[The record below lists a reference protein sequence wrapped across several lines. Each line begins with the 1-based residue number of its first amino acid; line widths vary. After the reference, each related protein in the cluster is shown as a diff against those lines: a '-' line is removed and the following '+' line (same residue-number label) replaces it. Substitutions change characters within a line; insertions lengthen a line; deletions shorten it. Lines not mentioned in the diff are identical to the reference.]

1 MTAFTMSTA
10 PMLEIAVLIL
20 GMAIL
25 LVEAFATKLD
35 KRVLVFVAIAGL
47 TLVLVASFFVTPN
60 ASPEQ
65 ATGFWSF
72 YTADRLSI
80 FFKQFSLLTTIFVL
94 ILMTDY
100 APVLRSSF
108 AGAPSQAGLGEF
120 FAMPVFTCVGLM
132 YLVSAIDFVFIFV
145 SLELVTISFYVL
157 VSFTRRNPMTL
168 EAGTKYLVLSALST
182 AFLVYGI
189 AWIFGATGQTN
200 LHRIADALA
209 NPATDHSAALLGMV
223 LILVALGFKIA
234 AVPFQIWVPDVY
246 QGAPTP
252 VTAYLSVG
260 SKAAGFVVLLRV
272 LQPFLVLPQTQRLII
287 VIALLTLIYGN
298 LAALPQANLKRL
310 LAYSSIAHA
319 GYLLIG
325 VACFDAS
332 AIGFYL
338 VAYLLM
344 TLLSFAVLIIVA
356 QQTGEQIEDF
366 DGLAKRSP
374 FLAFAMLMGMISL
387 AGVPFTAGFL
397 GKFFIFYAAIAQHQ
411 TLLVVVGVITVG
423 CGFYYYLKVVR
434 AMYWQSSAKV
444 DKIPVNVL
452 SRLAIS
458 ALIIA
463 TIWLGVYPQPILN
476 ALKRE
481 QSTTAAIVSR

>member
-1 MTAFTMSTA
+1 MTITA
-10 PMLEIAVLIL
+10 PELEIAVLVL

-25 LVEAFATKLD
+25 LVEAFATKIY
-35 KRVLVFVAIAGL
+35 KRVMAFVAIAGL
-47 TLVLVASFFVTPN
+47 ALVLVATFFVAPRAPTG
-60 ASPEQ
+60 Q

-72 YTADRLSI
+72 YTADRLSM

-94 ILMTDY
+94 ILMIDY
-100 APVLRSSF
+100 APVVRSSF
-108 AGAPSQAGLGEF
+108 PGGTLQAGLGEF
-120 FAMPVFTCVGLM
+120 FALPIFTCVGLM

-145 SLELVTISFYVL
+145 SLELVAISFYVL

-182 AFLVYGI
+182 GFLVYGI

-200 LHRIADALA
+200 LQQIADALA
-209 NPATDHSAALLGMV
+209 NPTTDRNAALLGMV
-223 LILVALGFKIA
+223 LVLAALGFKIA

-272 LQPFLVLPQTQRLII
+272 LQPFLALPQIQHLI
-287 VIALLTLIYGN
+287 VLVALLTLIYGN
-298 LAALPQANLKRL
+298 LAALPQSNLKRL

-325 VACFDAS
+325 VVCFDVP
-332 AIGFYL
+332 AIAFYL
-338 VAYLLM
+338 AAYLLM
-344 TLLSFAVLIIVA
+344 TLLSFAVLVIVA
-356 QQTGEQIEDF
+356 QQTGEEITDF
-366 DGLAKRSP
+366 DGLARRSP
-374 FLAFAMLMGMISL
+374 FLAFAMLIGMVSL

-397 GKFFIFYAAIAQHQ
+397 GKFYIFYTAVLQRQ
-411 TLLVVVGVITVG
+411 VVLVIVGVITVG

-434 AMYWQSSAKV
+434 AMYWQSTANV
-444 DKIPVNVL
+444 DKISVTAL
-452 SRLAIS
+452 SRFAMS
-458 ALIIA
+458 TLIA
-463 TIWLGVYPQPILN
+463 TTIWLGIYPQPILD
-476 ALKRE
+476 ALKR
-481 QSTTAAIVSR
+481 

>member
-1 MTAFTMSTA
+1 MTITA
-10 PMLEIAVLIL
+10 PELEIAVLVL
-20 GMAIL
+20 GMAML
-25 LVEAFATKLD
+25 LAEAFATKID
-35 KRVLVFVAIAGL
+35 KRVLAFVAIAGL
-47 TLVLVASFFVTPN
+47 ALVLVASFFVAPR
-60 ASPEQ
+60 ASPSQ

-72 YTADRLSI
+72 YTADRLSM

-94 ILMTDY
+94 ILMIDY

-108 AGAPSQAGLGEF
+108 PGATPQPGLGEF
-120 FAMPVFTCVGLM
+120 FALPIFTCVGLM

-145 SLELVTISFYVL
+145 SLELVAISFYVL

-182 AFLVYGI
+182 GFLVYGI

-200 LHRIADALA
+200 LQQIADALA
-209 NPATDHSAALLGMV
+209 NPTTDRNAALLGMV
-223 LILVALGFKIA
+223 LVLVALGFKIA

-272 LQPFLVLPQTQRLII
+272 LQPFLALPQTQRLIV
-287 VIALLTLIYGN
+287 VIALL
-298 LAALPQANLKRL
+298 ALPQANLKRL

-332 AIGFYL
+332 AISFYL
-338 VAYLLM
+338 AAYLLM

-356 QQTGEQIEDF
+356 QQTGEQIADF

-374 FLAFAMLMGMISL
+374 FLAFAMLIGMISL

-411 TLLVVVGVITVG
+411 TVLVVVGVITVG

-434 AMYWQSSAKV
+434 AMYWQSANKT
-444 DKIPVNVL
+444 DKIPVTAL

-463 TIWLGVYPQPILN
+463 TIWLGVYPQPILD
-476 ALKRE
+476 ALKR
-481 QSTTAAIVSR
+481 

>member
-1 MTAFTMSTA
+1 
-10 PMLEIAVLIL
+10 MLVL

-25 LVEAFATKLD
+25 MAEAFASRID
-35 KRVLVFVAIAGL
+35 KRILAFIAIAGL
-47 TLVLVASFFVTPN
+47 ATVFVSSFFVAPFSSPN
-60 ASPEQ
+60 Q

-80 FFKQFSLLTTIFVL
+80 FFKQFALLTTILVL
-94 ILMTDY
+94 IMMIDY
-100 APVLRSSF
+100 APVVRSSF
-108 AGAPSQAGLGEF
+108 PGAQDGVGEF
-120 FAMPVFTCVGLM
+120 FAIPIFTCAGLM

-145 SLELVTISFYVL
+145 SLELVTIAFYVL
-157 VSFTRRNPMTL
+157 VSFTRRNPVTL
-168 EAGTKYLVLSALST
+168 EAGTKYLILSGLST

-189 AWIFGATGQTN
+189 AWIFGVTGQTN
-200 LHRIADALA
+200 LQRLTEALA
-209 NPATDHSAALLGMV
+209 NPAADRGAALLGMV
-223 LILVALGFKIA
+223 FVLVALGFKIA
-234 AVPFQIWVPDVY
+234 AAPFQIWVPDVY

-252 VTAYLSVG
+252 VTAYLSVA

-272 LQPFLVLPQTQRLII
+272 LVPFLTLPQTQRLI
-287 VIALLTLIYGN
+287 VLIALLTLIYGN

-325 VACFDAS
+325 VVCFDVRAVT
-332 AIGFYL
+332 FYL
-338 VAYLLM
+338 AAYFLM
-344 TLLSFAVLIIVA
+344 TMLSFAVLIIVA
-356 QQTGEQIEDF
+356 QQTGDEISDF

-374 FLAFAMLMGMISL
+374 FLAFAMLIGMVSL

-411 TLLVVVGVITVG
+411 TILVIVGVLTVG

-434 AMYWQSSAKV
+434 AMYWQSTNLA
-444 DKIPVNVL
+444 KIPVNGL

-458 ALIIA
+458 GLVIA
-463 TIWLGVYPQPILN
+463 TIWLGVYPQPIFD
-476 ALKRE
+476 ALKR
-481 QSTTAAIVSR
+481 

>member
-1 MTAFTMSTA
+1 MMSITA
-10 PMLEIAVLIL
+10 PELEIGVLVL
-20 GMAIL
+20 GMVIL
-25 LVEAFATKLD
+25 MVEAFATKID
-35 KRVLVFVAIAGL
+35 KRILAFAAIAGL
-47 TLVLVASFFVTPN
+47 AVVLLGTFFVAP
-60 ASPEQ
+60 SPSPDQ

-80 FFKQFSLLTTIFVL
+80 FFKQFALVATIFVQ
-94 ILMTDY
+94 IMMIDY
-100 APVLRSSF
+100 APVVRNSF
-108 AGAPSQAGLGEF
+108 PGTQDGLGEF
-120 FAMPVFTCVGLM
+120 FAVPIFTCAGLM

-157 VSFTRRNPMTL
+157 VSFTRRNPITL
-168 EAGTKYLVLSALST
+168 EAGMKYLVLSALST

-189 AWIFGATGQTN
+189 AWIFGVTGHTN
-200 LHRIADALA
+200 LHRIAEALT
-209 NPATDHSAALLGMV
+209 NPATDRGAALLGLV
-223 LILVALGFKIA
+223 LVLVALGFKIA

-272 LQPFLVLPQTQRLII
+272 LLPFLTLPQTQRLI
-287 VIALLTLIYGN
+287 VLIALLTLVYGN
-298 LAALPQANLKRL
+298 LAALPQTNLKRL

-325 VACFDAS
+325 VVCFDVR
-332 AIGFYL
+332 AITFYL

-356 QQTGEQIEDF
+356 QQTGEEIADF
-366 DGLAKRSP
+366 DGLATRSP
-374 FLAFAMLMGMISL
+374 FLAFAMLIGMISL

-397 GKFFIFYAAIAQHQ
+397 GKFYIFYAAVLQRQIA
-411 TLLVVVGVITVG
+411 LVVVGVITVG

-434 AMYWQSSAKV
+434 AMYWQSTPNV
-444 DKIPVNVL
+444 HRIPVNGL
-452 SRLAIS
+452 SRVAIS

-463 TIWLGVYPQPILN
+463 TIWLGIYPQPIFE
-476 ALKRE
+476 ALKR
-481 QSTTAAIVSR
+481 

>member
-1 MTAFTMSTA
+1 MTITA
-10 PMLEIAVLIL
+10 PELEIAVLVL

-25 LVEAFATKLD
+25 LVEAFATKIDRRILA
-35 KRVLVFVAIAGL
+35 FVAIAGL
-47 TLVLVASFFVTPN
+47 ALVLMASFFVSPS
-60 ASPEQ
+60 ASTSQ

-72 YTADRLSI
+72 YTADRLSV

-108 AGAPSQAGLGEF
+108 PGTASQAGLGEF
-120 FAMPVFTCVGLM
+120 FALPIFTCVGLM

-157 VSFTRRNPMTL
+157 VSFTRRNPITL

-189 AWIFGATGQTN
+189 AWIFGVTGQTN
-200 LHRIADALA
+200 LHRLTESLA
-209 NPATDHSAALLGMV
+209 NPSADRGAALLGMV
-223 LILVALGFKIA
+223 FFLVALGFKIA

-260 SKAAGFVVLLRV
+260 SKAAGFVVLIRV
-272 LQPFLVLPQTQRLII
+272 LQPFMKLPQTQRLIF

-298 LAALPQANLKRL
+298 LAALPQTNLKRL

-325 VACFDAS
+325 VACFDTS

-356 QQTGEQIEDF
+356 QQTGEQIADF
-366 DGLAKRSP
+366 DGLARRSP
-374 FLAFAMLMGMISL
+374 FLAFAMLIGMVSL

-397 GKFFIFYAAIAQHQ
+397 GKFYIYYTAVLQHQ
-411 TLLVVVGVITVG
+411 VVLVIVGVITVG
-423 CGFYYYLKVVR
+423 CGFYYYLKIVR
-434 AMYWQSSAKV
+434 AMYWQSTANV
-444 DKIPVNVL
+444 DKISVNGL

-458 ALIIA
+458 ALIIG
-463 TIWLGVYPQPILN
+463 TIWLGVYPQPILE
-476 ALKRE
+476 ALKR
-481 QSTTAAIVSR
+481 